1 VVGYLTVLLLIA
13 AFVAKPSPLGWV
25 GFGVASMSGPTG
37 EVVRMGYWLFGG
49 SWIPVVVGV

>member
-25 GFGVASMSGPTG
+25 GFGSRRRSGC
-37 EVVRMGYWLFGG
+37 
-49 SWIPVVVGV
+49 